1 MDIFPGLPRTQR
13 NAIVARGYKRFG
25 DMPWEDRDIE
35 FSRILVGNLHVLTF
49 RFWNGFVPS
58 KPLHRDMM
66 TALGGGYAQEH
77 ILVSVVKIVRK
88 LPQDMLEIQLE
99 TPTMM
104 SHRNGTT
111 AYSDKFVIHKDG
123 HVMYFNEGENE
134 PRNWSSYIPKWEYTR
149 YPVLP
154 VVVEGLPEEEEQPPA
169 AKEQPPAAKR
179 TRKTL

>member
-1 MDIFPGLPRTQR
+1 MVSGIIDILKKVKDKENRMEIANDMVAQFKREKSSCRKKEKVQPDRKKGDQR
-13 NAIVARGYKRFG
+13 
-25 DMPWEDRDIE
+25 
-35 FSRILVGNLHVLTF
+35 
-49 RFWNGFVPS
+49 
-58 KPLHRDMM
+58 
-66 TALGGGYAQEH
+66 YAQEH

-154 VVVEGLPEEEEQPPA
+154 VVVEGLPEEEQPPA
-169 AKEQPPAAKR
+169 AKEPPPAAKR
-179 TRKTL
+179 TCKTL